1 MLDDEEQHKLS
12 ALFHPYAVDESKRVE
27 RDNVRFVHYTSAE
40 AAVSILKNRTVW
52 MRDSRVMND
61 FSEIEYGLNRLSK
74 AYRGPIGDRLKRCL
88 EGAASGITDEI
99 VQRFEG
105 WSQRFTKCTY
115 LACVSEHAPTEDLH
129 GRLSMWRAYG
139 GRTSVALVM
148 NNRPFFSTS
157 DVLKA
162 YASPVL
168 YADQDRFDREFERVT
183 QGIEPLGA
191 MLRMMGRESLRDR
204 IFNVFL
210 FAALCT
216 KHPGFHEEQEWR
228 VIHAAEMHP
237 SKHLAKDLEVVRG
250 APQFVY
256 KIPLKDIDD
265 EGGRHRVLGSRGTR
279 PVGPRDHWPVR
290 RRPRG
295 VGRVRPPTRAG
306 RCSGPGR
313 AGFCFGDSASQLT
326 DTPQSR
332 TRVSTKLFCDRLE
345 PPPTFD

>member
-1 MLDDEEQHKLS
+1 
-12 ALFHPYAVDESKRVE
+12 
-27 RDNVRFVHYTSAE
+27 
-40 AAVSILKNRTVW
+40 

-61 FSEIEYGLNRLSK
+61 FSEIEYGLNRLKK
-74 AYRGPIGDRLKRCL
+74 AYHGPIGGRLKRCL

-99 VQRFEG
+99 VERFDG
-105 WSQRFTKCTY
+105 WSQRFTRCTY
-115 LACVSEHAPTEDLH
+115 LACVSEHAPSEDLH

-148 NNRPFFSTS
+148 NNRPFLSTS

-191 MLRMMGRESLRDR
+191 MLRMMGRETLRDR

-265 EGGRHRVLGSRGTR
+265 EEGGTGFSGAEVRDLLDRVIIGPSDDGHVVSDAFVHLLGQA
-279 PVGPRDHWPVR
+279 
-290 RRPRG
+290 G
-295 VGRVRPPTRAG
+295 VPAPEERVFV
-306 RCSGPGR
+306 SGIPLR
-313 AGFCFGDSASQLT
+313 N
-326 DTPQSR
+326 
-332 TRVSTKLFCDRLE
+332 
-345 PPPTFD
+345 